1 MLGTGLLKPNI
12 SAIVGDL
19 YTEKGARR
27 DAGFSIFYMGINLGA
42 FAGPLV
48 CSWLGEPRTGRDV
61 GELALRVRGCRRRD
75 DARAHPVRRRS
86 APSSGAGEL
95 KEDSG
100 QPERIAAARRQFGI
114 GLAVAALLVGIV
126 ATLSLSGALPVTVF
140 AESVFYVVTALFAAY
155 FAIVIFFLAR
165 NSVERQRLTV
175 CFLLSLGA
183 AMFWS
188 GFEQAGSALNLF
200 ARDLT
205 DRTIFGTEITAGALQ
220 AVNPIFIIMLAPVV
234 GMIWVRLGNRNPS
247 MATKFGLGLVLLAVG
262 FVVMAWA
269 SMSLR
274 DGKVGMQ
281 WLVATY
287 FFHTVGEL
295 CLSPVGLSSM
305 TKLAPGR
312 LVGQMMGTWF
322 MGAAIGN
329 LVAGLVTR
337 FLPQTETVEAA
348 MQNGVQLFGM
358 VAAIAGRRRL
368 AVPGVLQADSPNAG
382 WSELRAWLSTNTNG
396 SATSASRRNR
406 QATRARKSP
415 AGRTPRFFCVQK
427 HLASHLHYDFRL
439 EHNGV
444 LLSWA
449 VPKGP
454 SLDPSV
460 KRLAM
465 HVEDHPVEYGE
476 FEGVIP
482 SGYGAGIV
490 MLWDNGT
497 VDARGRRRGCGAE
510 EGRPEVH
517 ARRLQAEGIVGARA
531 HQRWLV
537 GRRRPI
543 VAADQAPR

>member
-1 MLGTGLLKPNI
+1 MLAGTGGHAVAHPSTARADAVPNLPVAHEATFFGHPRGLSTLFFTEMWERFSYYGMRALLILFMTAAPAVGGLGYDATTAGAVYGLYTFGVYALALPGGWIADRLVGQRRAVLYGGVLIALGHYSLAIPSIATFYIGLLLIVFGTGLLKPNI

-42 FAGPLV
+42 FAGPLI
-48 CSWLGEPRTGRDV
+48 CSWLGEPRTGATWVNWHYGFGAAGV
-61 GELALRVRGCRRRD
+61 GMTLGLIQYVAGQRHLA
-75 DARAHPVRRRS
+75 
-86 APSSGAGEL
+86 GAGQL

-100 QPERIAAARRQFGI
+100 QPDRLAAARRQFV
-114 GLAVAALLVGIV
+114 VALLITALLVGVV
-126 ATLSLSGALPVTVF
+126 AMLTMSGTLPVTVF

-155 FAIVIFFLAR
+155 FAIVIFVLAR
-165 NSVERQRLTV
+165 NTVERQRLTV

-220 AVNPIFIIMLAPVV
+220 AVNPIFIILLAPIV
-234 GMIWVRLGNRNPS
+234 GSVWVKMGDRNPS
-247 MATKFGLGLVLLAVG
+247 MATKFGMGLALLAVG
-262 FVVMAWA
+262 FVVLAWA
-269 SMSLR
+269 SMSLG

-348 MQNGVQLFGM
+348 MQNGVQLFSM
-358 VAAIAGRRRL
+358 VAAVTG
-368 AVPGVLQADSPNAG
+368 
-382 WSELRAWLSTNTNG
+382 
-396 SATSASRRNR
+396 
-406 QATRARKSP
+406 
-415 AGRTPRFFCVQK
+415 
-427 HLASHLHYDFRL
+427 
-439 EHNGV
+439 
-444 LLSWA
+444 
-449 VPKGP
+449 
-454 SLDPSV
+454 
-460 KRLAM
+460 
-465 HVEDHPVEYGE
+465 
-476 FEGVIP
+476 
-482 SGYGAGIV
+482 GAGLLFLIFS
-490 MLWDNGT
+490 
-497 VDARGRRRGCGAE
+497 
-510 EGRPEVH
+510 RPI
-517 ARRLQAEGIVGARA
+517 RRLQAGVN
-531 HQRWLV
+531 
-537 GRRRPI
+537 
-543 VAADQAPR
+543 

>member
-1 MLGTGLLKPNI
+1 MAHPSTARANAVPDIAVPREATFLGHPRGLSTLFFTEMWERFSYYGMRALLILFMTAAPAVGGLGYDATTAGAVYGLYTFGVYALALPGGWIADRLVGQKRAVLYGGILIAVGHYSLAVPLIGTFYVGLLLIVLGTGLLKPNI

-42 FAGPLV
+42 FAGPLL
-48 CSWLGEPRTGRDV
+48 CSWLGEPRAGAPWVNWHYGFGAAGV
-61 GELALRVRGCRRRD
+61 GMTLGLIQYVGGQRHLR
-75 DARAHPVRRRS
+75 
-86 APSSGAGEL
+86 GAGQL

-100 QPERIAAARRQFGI
+100 QPERIAAARRQFAI
-114 GLAVAALLVGIV
+114 GLVLTAILVAVV
-126 ATLSLSGALPVTVF
+126 AVLSMSGALPVTVF

-155 FAIVIFFLAR
+155 FAVVIFFLAR
-165 NSVERQRLTV
+165 NNVERQRLTV

-205 DRTIFGTEITAGALQ
+205 DRALFGTEVTAGALQ
-220 AVNPIFIIMLAPVV
+220 AVNPIFIILLAPVV
-234 GMIWVRLGNRNPS
+234 GATWVKLGDRNPS
-247 MATKFGLGLVLLAVG
+247 MATKFGLGLMLLAAG

-269 SMSLR
+269 STSLAGGR
-274 DGKVGMQ
+274 VGMQ

-358 VAAIAGRRRL
+358 VAAVTG
-368 AVPGVLQADSPNAG
+368 
-382 WSELRAWLSTNTNG
+382 
-396 SATSASRRNR
+396 
-406 QATRARKSP
+406 
-415 AGRTPRFFCVQK
+415 
-427 HLASHLHYDFRL
+427 
-439 EHNGV
+439 
-444 LLSWA
+444 
-449 VPKGP
+449 
-454 SLDPSV
+454 
-460 KRLAM
+460 
-465 HVEDHPVEYGE
+465 
-476 FEGVIP
+476 
-482 SGYGAGIV
+482 GAG
-490 MLWDNGT
+490 LLFF
-497 VDARGRRRGCGAE
+497 AFS
-510 EGRPEVH
+510 
-517 ARRLQAEGIVGARA
+517 
-531 HQRWLV
+531 
-537 GRRRPI
+537 RPI
-543 VAADQAPR
+543 RRMQAGVN